1 MAGGPPNAPM
11 LAGLAEML
19 RPYEWRSFS
28 PELLARSFL
37 AARDRQELAGLLA
50 RVPGARAGAWEPW
63 EPADPGDGR
72 VSVLVDFLAGHRWT
86 QLSLPALCG
95 HLLAVLG
102 ERPS

>member
-1 MAGGPPNAPM
+1 
-11 LAGLAEML
+11 
-19 RPYEWRSFS
+19 
-28 PELLARSFL
+28 
-37 AARDRQELAGLLA
+37 
-50 RVPGARAGAWEPW
+50 VPGARAGAWEPW